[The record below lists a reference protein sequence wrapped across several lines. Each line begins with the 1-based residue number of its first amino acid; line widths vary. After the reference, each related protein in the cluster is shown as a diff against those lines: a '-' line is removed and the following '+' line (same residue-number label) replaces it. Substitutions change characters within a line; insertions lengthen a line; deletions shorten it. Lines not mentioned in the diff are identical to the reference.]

1 MFFIYLAYHT
11 FLFLYC
17 RLGDEEIQKRV
28 DELRQELYKKMEK
41 ALENRREFILEVL
54 TERR

>member
-1 MFFIYLAYHT
+1 M

-17 RLGDEEIQKRV
+17 RLDEEEIQKRV
-28 DELRQELYKKMEK
+28 NELRQELYKKMEK